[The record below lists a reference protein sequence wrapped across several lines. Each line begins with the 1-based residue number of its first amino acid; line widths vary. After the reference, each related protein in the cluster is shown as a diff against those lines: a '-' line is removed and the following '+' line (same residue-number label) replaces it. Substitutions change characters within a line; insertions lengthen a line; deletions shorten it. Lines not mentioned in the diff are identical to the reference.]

1 MPKELEQVKE
11 IIELRK
17 RMDKQQKP
25 IVKKLGDEIGYGRLM
40 QLTEEMWREKAEFK
54 GSELAVGACVS
65 FMVICDHSIKDDNG
79 HCKLCCGA
87 GRVTKG
93 VKDLADELRA
103 SNETINRQHEMAQKQ
118 EKTIKTLSNELR
130 QLESEYDALLNKL
143 GDKCCACSVDKITDI
158 CMSHQPRVS
167 ELEAVVKEACD
178 YLDTNELT
186 TIGST
191 SILHQK
197 LENAIKPPKEQNN
210 D

>member
-1 MPKELEQVKE
+1 M
-11 IIELRK
+11 
-17 RMDKQQKP
+17 
-25 IVKKLGDEIGYGRLM
+25 
-40 QLTEEMWREKAEFK
+40 TEELLKQANELVNELWVYECTDCDFK
-54 GSELAVGACVS
+54 STGMG
-65 FMVICDHSIKDDNG
+65 VIKHPRCPVCKGKNVCERGYISRLTIIK
-79 HCKLCCGA
+79 
-87 GRVTKG
+87 T
-93 VKDLADELRA
+93 LADELRA

-191 SILHQK
+191 SILHRK
-197 LENAIKPPKEQNN
+197 FKNAIKPPKEQIN

>member
-1 MPKELEQVKE
+1 MTDELLKQADRDVVHLNW
-11 IIELRK
+11 IYNRLELRYNND
-17 RMDKQQKP
+17 RNMD
-25 IVKKLGDEIGYGRLM
+25 YM
-40 QLTEEMWREKAEFK
+40 QALRRCISNYKA
-54 GSELAVGACVS
+54 
-65 FMVICDHSIKDDNG
+65 
-79 HCKLCCGA
+79 
-87 GRVTKG
+87 
-93 VKDLADELRA
+93 LADELRA

-167 ELEAVVKEACD
+167 ELESVVKEACD

-197 LENAIKPPKEQNN
+197 LENAIKPPKEKK
-210 D
+210 DD